1 MPDRKETPG
10 WSNLTSIRRQ
20 KIPSGSS
27 STTSTYQVL
36 RARLSRVA
44 GFDSANRT
52 HERAGRLDSR
62 SRDGILVLKTDGL
75 GPPGGNHR
83 AWLRPGLDI
92 SRGGTQKRRVSL
104 AGSWNTQRQATYARP
119 EPTILDRPTRY
130 SKYQHSEKRT
140 VYFRWVVRVLWHMLL
155 PGRAGTS
162 PGRHLRQPNRAAT
175 RG

>member
-119 EPTILDRPTRY
+119 EPTIPVVDRTRY
-130 SKYQHSEKRT
+130 NGVARHPVK
-140 VYFRWVVRVLWHMLL
+140 
-155 PGRAGTS
+155 AGKHD
-162 PGRHLRQPNRAAT
+162 GHPNRSARIFAISCF
-175 RG
+175 RFWNYFS

>member
-1 MPDRKETPG
+1 MKSCFRSFVRK
-10 WSNLTSIRRQ
+10 
-20 KIPSGSS
+20 
-27 STTSTYQVL
+27 YQVL

-44 GFDSANRT
+44 GFDSANHT

-83 AWLRPGLDI
+83 AWLRPGPDI

-119 EPTILDRPTRY
+119 EPTIPVVDQTGY
-130 SKYQHSEKRT
+130 KYLHTYTQAAT
-140 VYFRWVVRVLWHMLL
+140 
-155 PGRAGTS
+155 PGTTA
-162 PGRHLRQPNRAAT
+162 PLHLRVDAQTSRAIFRSSRLPQRCCRTT
-175 RG
+175 RAPPPTCP

>member
-52 HERAGRLDSR
+52 HERAGRLDSP

-75 GPPGGNHR
+75 GPPGGNHH
-83 AWLRPGLDI
+83 AWLRPGLDM
-92 SRGGTQKRRVSL
+92 SRGGTQKRRASL
-104 AGSWNTQRQATYARP
+104 AGSWNTQR
-119 EPTILDRPTRY
+119 
-130 SKYQHSEKRT
+130 
-140 VYFRWVVRVLWHMLL
+140 
-155 PGRAGTS
+155 
-162 PGRHLRQPNRAAT
+162 HLRETRANHSSRRPYRIFAEVVLYLFIAISYRHAYT
-175 RG
+175 GMTDD

>member
-27 STTSTYQVL
+27 STASTYQVL

-119 EPTILDRPTRY
+119 EPTIPVVDQTGYKQFKAELSQKCPKCRKFVFVGT
-130 SKYQHSEKRT
+130 QGHKRT
-140 VYFRWVVRVLWHMLL
+140 C
-155 PGRAGTS
+155 P
-162 PGRHLRQPNRAAT
+162 
-175 RG
+175 

>member
-104 AGSWNTQRQATYARP
+104 AGLWNTQRQATYARP
-119 EPTILDRPTRY
+119 EPTIPVVDQTGYITVSSLSPIG
-130 SKYQHSEKRT
+130 RT
-140 VYFRWVVRVLWHMLL
+140 
-155 PGRAGTS
+155 PPIETD
-162 PGRHLRQPNRAAT
+162 
-175 RG
+175 